1 MWKSAI
7 FLAIL
12 GLLTTSLKPVF
23 PKSRYHN
30 YQETTVYVSETTRK
44 EIEEELY
51 AFFNTS
57 SSDDALS
64 ISEQKASLSVRK
76 DLSARINSLSR
87 METAIGCVFDVVD
100 MLPFIDS
107 IRRIDENSYSV
118 VTYLTTAIKYH
129 YPEIDYSDDHMLIG
143 VTHEMELVHTGT
155 AWKIVKDSFDERSV
169 TGIASQD
176 VIERELIEAPIDS
189 SQSEKVNNE
198 ETYEPLRSY
207 SVLNVISYAMTYCGF
222 NATARRNFARTGTG
236 AYSGY
241 NLPYVAHGT
250 NYYNQSFYHS
260 EWGSKDCA
268 NYVSQC
274 LNYGG
279 LPQVTGGPHKWF
291 YLSSTNHSVSWKGA
305 YELMEYLIAVGYG
318 TYVNLDNV
326 TNINAVLFPGN
337 PVFWD
342 VGNNYHAAICTGYNT
357 AGQPVICAHTNDVY
371 RLPFSAL
378 NSTYIP
384 HDSVGTVQ
392 IVLSNHHSSHSPI
405 SDPWYYDDTKHFHV
419 CQYCEYPCNVTSH
432 SLNYVGYCSVCGYL
446 EP

>member
-12 GLLTTSLKPVF
+12 GLLTTSLKPDF

-51 AFFNTS
+51 AIFNTS

-64 ISEQKASLSVRK
+64 ISEQKASLSVRE

-100 MLPFIDS
+100 MLPSIDS

-176 VIERELIEAPIDS
+176 VIDE
-189 SQSEKVNNE
+189 N
-198 ETYEPLRSY
+198 
-207 SVLNVISYAMTYCGF
+207 
-222 NATARRNFARTGTG
+222 
-236 AYSGY
+236 
-241 NLPYVAHGT
+241 
-250 NYYNQSFYHS
+250 
-260 EWGSKDCA
+260 
-268 NYVSQC
+268 
-274 LNYGG
+274 
-279 LPQVTGGPHKWF
+279 
-291 YLSSTNHSVSWKGA
+291 
-305 YELMEYLIAVGYG
+305 
-318 TYVNLDNV
+318 
-326 TNINAVLFPGN
+326 
-337 PVFWD
+337 
-342 VGNNYHAAICTGYNT
+342 
-357 AGQPVICAHTNDVY
+357 
-371 RLPFSAL
+371 
-378 NSTYIP
+378 
-384 HDSVGTVQ
+384 
-392 IVLSNHHSSHSPI
+392 
-405 SDPWYYDDTKHFHV
+405 
-419 CQYCEYPCNVTSH
+419 
-432 SLNYVGYCSVCGYL
+432 
-446 EP
+446 